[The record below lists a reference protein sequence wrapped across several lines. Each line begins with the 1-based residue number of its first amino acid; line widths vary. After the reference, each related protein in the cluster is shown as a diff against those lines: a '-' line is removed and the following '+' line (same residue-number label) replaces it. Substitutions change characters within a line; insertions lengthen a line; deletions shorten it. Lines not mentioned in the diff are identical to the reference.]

1 MSNESS
7 VSLDFQ
13 SNEQSTQGV
22 NQPFSHEP
30 VFLKIPKDN
39 DGKNISKEENWDDDV
54 NERYI
59 NRVWWECEKFHSMQ
73 ASWKVDIAGKYWK

>member
-39 DGKNISKEENWDDDV
+39 DGKNISKEEN
-54 NERYI
+54 
-59 NRVWWECEKFHSMQ
+59 
-73 ASWKVDIAGKYWK
+73 